1 MNYRHPMP
9 YFALVGGTHDGEIW
23 DGAYGQILTMAKR
36 TPLNLQSFMPLDLIS
51 KSQVEI
57 ETYTTRTIYVNMTPI
72 IFYALATLT
81 DMEALITL
89 LKGYN
94 PRGVRRKSK

>member
-1 MNYRHPMP
+1 MSYRHPMP

-23 DGAYGQILTMAKR
+23 DGAYNDLLTIAKR
-36 TPLNLQSFMPLDLIS
+36 TPFNVASLNPLAQLSESAVSMED
-51 KSQVEI
+51 
-57 ETYTTRTIYVNMTPI
+57 YTTRIIYVNGTPVV
-72 IFYALATLT
+72 FYALATLT

-94 PRGVRRKSK
+94 PRGIKRKPK